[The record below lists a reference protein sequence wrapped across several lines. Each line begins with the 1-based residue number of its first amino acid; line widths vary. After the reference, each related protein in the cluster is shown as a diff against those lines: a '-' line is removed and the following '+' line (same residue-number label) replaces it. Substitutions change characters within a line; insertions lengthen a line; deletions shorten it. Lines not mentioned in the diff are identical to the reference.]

1 MTAVDGRVQRGER
14 NREAIIDA
22 LLACYEA
29 GELHPSVPE
38 VAACAGVSVRS
49 VHNHFADV
57 EALRAE
63 VAQRQWERHAHLLGP
78 VESVEALIEQ
88 RATFFEAV
96 TPVRRAALLTVH
108 TSPIIAKNLA
118 RLDRILWRQ
127 LESLYPALD
136 PDTATALDAAT
147 SWDTWNRLRVAQ
159 ECSVTRAKRV
169 VQQMIFALTEG
180 SPR

>member
-1 MTAVDGRVQRGER
+1 VTAVDGRVQRGER
-14 NREAIIDA
+14 NREAIVDA

-29 GELHPSVPE
+29 GALRPSVPD
-38 VAACAGVSVRS
+38 VAARAGVSVRS
-49 VHNHFADV
+49 VHNHFADM

-63 VAQRQWERHAHLLGP
+63 VSQRQWERHAHLLGA
-78 VESVEALIEQ
+78 VASVDALVEQ
-88 RATFFEAV
+88 RATFYEAV

-108 TSPIIAKNLA
+108 DSPTIAKNLA
-118 RLDRILWRQ
+118 RLDRVLRRQ

-136 PDTATALDAAT
+136 ADTLVALEAAT

-159 ECSVTRAKRV
+159 GCTVARANRAFE
-169 VQQMIFALTEG
+169 QMIFALTEG